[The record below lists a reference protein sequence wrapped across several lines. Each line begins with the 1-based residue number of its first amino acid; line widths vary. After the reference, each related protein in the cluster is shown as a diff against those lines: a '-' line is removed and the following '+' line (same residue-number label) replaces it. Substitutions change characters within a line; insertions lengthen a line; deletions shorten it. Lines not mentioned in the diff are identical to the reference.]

1 MSGVKRTEDLHS
13 LKTRS
18 VVIQNADNTFP
29 PAGSVLAAEDSR
41 GHMVPTRALNLDS
54 LIIRNND
61 LSIDASG
68 NIKAHTITLDST
80 DFSVKAVADI
90 TVTGANITVSGD
102 QNITGFVTAPVFSLL
117 DPSSNDPNTYLFAN
131 GGSLLWQNNNLSTNI
146 NISQAVINQFI
157 DVSSSALLRPQS
169 SSDFTGMY
177 NCLNALLTIFNS
189 RQIFIGISGEQPGGG
204 GGGYISNLP
213 PYSAIFN
220 SNCGMVMRFINSD
233 GLPFAGIGDFIFY
246 ANPNNGS
253 TQYLVAN
260 LCTNITNMTNVAGSA
275 LKDYLRFDFNTP
287 QHPNAVTLSV
297 LEVGVTY
304 VIFLDLN
311 RVGEAARL
319 LNHLGFSGIK
329 TTVPA
334 GFGPPTDRPLIIP
347 PPSPSGASQYIDNA
361 ITGSVTGYPFVN
373 ILKYPNN
380 DPPLL
385 SPTFTV
391 SYAASIRILTVNVTA
406 NPNLTQLTPGNALQ
420 AGTGNALK
428 YYGVYL
434 NGKPIYLHDI
444 GGAVPPITFTI
455 FLDPSYYTLLSGT
468 NEVAVSCVDLYN
480 ETVTP
485 TVQNFS
491 NS

>member
-29 PAGSVLAAEDSR
+29 AAGSVLAAEDSR

-80 DFSVKAVADI
+80 NFSVNAVADI
-90 TVTGANITVSGD
+90 TVTDANITVSGD
-102 QNITGFVTAPVFSLL
+102 QNITGFVTAPVLGLL
-117 DPSSNDPNTYLFAN
+117 DPSANDPNTYLFAN
-131 GGSLLWQNNNLSTNI
+131 GGSLLWQNDNLSTNI
-146 NISQAVINQFI
+146 NISQAAINQFV
-157 DVSSSALLRPQS
+157 DVSASALVKPLS
-169 SSDFTGMY
+169 STDFTAMY
-177 NCLNALLTIFNS
+177 NCLTALLTIFND
-189 RQIFIGISGEQPGGG
+189 RQIFIGISGEQPSGG

-220 SNCGMVMRFINSD
+220 SNCGMIMRFIDSD
-233 GLPFAGIGDFIFY
+233 GNPFPGIGDFTFY

-253 TQYLVAN
+253 TQFLVAN
-260 LCTNITNMTNVAGSA
+260 LCSNITNMTNVGGSV
-275 LKDYLRFDFNTP
+275 LKDHLRFDFNTP
-287 QHPNAVTLSV
+287 QNPNAVTLSV
-297 LEVGVTY
+297 LEVGMY

-311 RVGEAARL
+311 RVGAAARL
-319 LNHLGFSGIK
+319 LNHLGFSGIT

-334 GFGPPTDRPLIIP
+334 GFGPPPDQPLIIP
-347 PPSPSGASQYIDNA
+347 TPSPSGASQYIDNA
-361 ITGSVTGYPFVN
+361 ITGSVTGYAFVN

-385 SPTFTV
+385 SPTFTI

-406 NPNLTQLTPGNALQ
+406 NPNLTQLTPANALQ

-434 NGKPIYLHDI
+434 NGTPIYLHDI
-444 GGAVPPITFTI
+444 SGAVPPITFTI
-455 FLDPSYYTLLSGT
+455 FLDPTYYTLLPGT
-468 NEVAVSCVDLYN
+468 NEVAVSCIDLYN

-485 TVQNFS
+485 TVQDFS